1 MDSGGDPRRVTAAL
15 VTTLLLWSSA
25 FVAIRSATPHFST
38 PGMTLARLLIAAI
51 TLAALAPL
59 VGLRRPAR
67 TDVRRLVACGLT
79 GMVGY
84 QFLLNAGERTIDAST
99 ANILVNTS
107 PVLATVL
114 AWILLA
120 QRPHAN
126 NWIGLG
132 LGLTGATAI
141 AVTHRATPAASLD
154 AVLIL
159 GAAAAQ
165 ALFFVLQR
173 PLLDRYTG
181 FEVTTY
187 ATWIGAL
194 VALPAA
200 GELAGDLTSSAQP
213 AALASIVFL
222 GVGPS
227 AVGFLT
233 WAYAQRRVSVAA
245 ATSTL
250 YLAPPITAV
259 LGWIMLAETPGPAT
273 VLGGLLVI
281 SGVVISHRKPATT
294 G

>member
-1 MDSGGDPRRVTAAL
+1 VGGGGDTRRVTAAL
-15 VTTLLLWSSA
+15 ATTLLLWSSA
-25 FVAIRSATPHFST
+25 FVAIRIAIPHFST
-38 PGMTLARLLIAAI
+38 PGMTLARLLIAAV
-51 TLAALAPL
+51 ALAVVAPL
-59 VGLRRPAR
+59 FGLRRPAR
-67 TDVRRLVACGLT
+67 ADLKRLVACGLT

-114 AWILLA
+114 AWALLA

-132 LGLTGATAI
+132 LGLTGATVI
-141 AVTHRATPAASLD
+141 AVAHHTTPTAGLD
-154 AVLIL
+154 ALLIL
-159 GAAAAQ
+159 GAATAQ

-194 VALPAA
+194 AALPAA
-200 GELAGDLTSSAQP
+200 GHLAGDLTSDADPS
-213 AALASIVFL
+213 ALASIAFL

-227 AVGFLT
+227 AIGFLT
-233 WAYAQRRVSVAA
+233 WAYAQRRISVAA
-245 ATSTL
+245 ATNTL

-259 LGWIMLAETPGPAT
+259 LGWITLAETPGPAT

-281 SGVVISHRKPATT
+281 GGVIVSHRMPATT
-294 G
+294 R

>member
-1 MDSGGDPRRVTAAL
+1 MEGGGDARRVTAAL
-15 VTTLLLWSSA
+15 ATTLLLWSSA
-25 FVAIRSATPHFST
+25 FVAIRIATPHFST
-38 PGMTLARLLIAAI
+38 AGLTLARLLIASA
-51 TLAALAPL
+51 TLAAVAPL

-67 TDVRRLVACGLT
+67 ADLGRLVACGLT

-84 QFLLNAGERTIDAST
+84 QFLLNAGERTVDAST
-99 ANILVNTS
+99 ANLLVNTS
-107 PVLATVL
+107 PVLATLL
-114 AWILLA
+114 AWALLA

-132 LGLTGATAI
+132 LGLTGASVI
-141 AVTHRATPAASLD
+141 AVTQRSDAAVSLD
-154 AVLIL
+154 AILIL

-187 ATWIGAL
+187 ATWTGAL
-194 VALPAA
+194 AALPAA
-200 GELAGDLTSSAQP
+200 GHLTGDLTAGAAPS
-213 AALASIVFL
+213 ALASIVFL

-227 AVGFLT
+227 AIGFLT

-245 ATSTL
+245 ATNTL

-259 LGWIMLAETPGPAT
+259 LGWITLAETPGPAT

-281 SGVVISHRKPATT
+281 GGVIVSHRKPATA